1 MNWKWVAG
9 VAAAGIL
16 AGGMWMSRS
25 AQARATKPS
34 LVVTTQDNQIVFMQ
48 SERYA
53 SCVVV
58 TKRAD
63 PAGK

>member
-1 MNWKWVAG
+1 MNWKWVVGIAAVG
-9 VAAAGIL
+9 VLGS
-16 AGGMWMSRS
+16 GMWMSRS
-25 AQARATKPS
+25 AQTRASRPS

-53 SCVVV
+53 SCVIV

>member
-1 MNWKWVAG
+1 MNWKGLAG
-9 VAAAGIL
+9 LAAVGIL

-25 AQARATKPS
+25 AQGRASKPT
-34 LVVTTQDNQIVFMQ
+34 LLVTTQDNQIVFMQ
-48 SERYA
+48 SEIYS
-53 SCVVV
+53 SCVIM